1 MVVLTSKHSTTSSC
15 SRCDQLGPWAE
26 YQRWEGQI
34 IDGLYLDHQEI
45 ASKKIY
51 LEDEMDEIE
60 AHCWK
65 EKEKCS
71 EKEIEMDESLQAK
84 PDKGKKNRKEKPRN

>member
-26 YQRWEGQI
+26 HQRWEGQI
-34 IDGLYLDHQEI
+34 IDGPYLDPQEI
-45 ASKKIY
+45 ASKEIY
-51 LEDEMDEIE
+51 LEDEMDEVE

-65 EKEKCS
+65 EKEKSS
-71 EKEIEMDESLQAK
+71 EKEIEMDESIEVK
-84 PDKGKKNRKEKPRN
+84 PAIANKK